1 MKITILNS
9 REVKRLKEMFL
20 KDVGYFP
27 EGEYA
32 YLKNEKDRIFIINK
46 DLSRIDLT
54 DLRVDK
60 VGLYL
65 AEVNETLRLSKEGA
79 NFLFR
84 QAQKKKKE
92 LKNIVELDAQEVK
105 LYFIGIDFNKNINC
119 ENKLIF
125 LKYQKDVLGCARYK
139 GGKILNFMPKI
150 YRGEVIV

>member
-9 REVKRLKEMFL
+9 REVKRLRELFL
-20 KDVGYFP
+20 DKFGYFP

-46 DLSRIDLT
+46 DLSRIDLK

-105 LYFIGIDFNKNINC
+105 LYFI
-119 ENKLIF
+119 
-125 LKYQKDVLGCARYK
+125 
-139 GGKILNFMPKI
+139 
-150 YRGEVIV
+150 